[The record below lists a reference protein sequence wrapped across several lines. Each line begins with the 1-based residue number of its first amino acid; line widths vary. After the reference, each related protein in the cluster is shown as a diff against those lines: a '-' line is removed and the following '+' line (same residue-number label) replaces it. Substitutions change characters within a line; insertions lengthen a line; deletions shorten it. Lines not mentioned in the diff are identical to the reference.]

1 VSAETHSQALASIVK
16 TQDRVIKFYEKR
28 IAELTRLAREQAD
41 LIAWMDDKHEGFY
54 QSAAWLELR
63 QRVLDTYGARCMRC
77 GTTPQDGAVR
87 SRSTTSA
94 PRRCFLRWRSSF
106 DNLQPL
112 CRQCNL
118 GKGFR
123 DMTDYRPKGEANETE
138 SSSHSAG
145 DAREPIEKCGCA
157 ANHGGRPQDRW
168 YFTFMRRMQNELRE
182 VRHW

>member
-28 IAELTRLAREQAD
+28 IADLTRLAREQAD

-63 QRVLDTYGARCMRC
+63 QHVLDTYGARCMRC
-77 GTTPQDGAVR
+77 GTTPQDGAVIQVDHIR
-87 SRSTTSA
+87 PKA
-94 PRRCFLRWRSSF
+94 LFPALALVF

-123 DMTDYRPKGEANETE
+123 DMTDYRPKG
-138 SSSHSAG
+138 G
-145 DAREPIEKCGCA
+145 
-157 ANHGGRPQDRW
+157 Q
-168 YFTFMRRMQNELRE
+168 
-182 VRHW
+182 